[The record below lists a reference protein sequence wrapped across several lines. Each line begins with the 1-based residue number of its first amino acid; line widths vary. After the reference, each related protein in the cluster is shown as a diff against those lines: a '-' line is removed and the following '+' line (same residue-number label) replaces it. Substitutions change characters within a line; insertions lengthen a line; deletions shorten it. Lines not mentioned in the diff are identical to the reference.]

1 MNKINYQLALD
12 KIIEENQKQQK
23 VPSLLMHSCCAPCSS
38 YCLTYLAQYFRIT
51 IFYYNP
57 NISPE
62 TEYKKRVKEQIRLI
76 QSLDVK
82 YPISFVEGTYEPE
95 KFYEMAKGLEEVK
108 EGGIRCFACY
118 EMRQREA
125 AYYAK
130 EHGFD
135 YFTTTLSVSPH
146 KNAQKLN
153 EIGLWLQE
161 EVGVAYLVSDF
172 KKKGGYLQSIELSK
186 KYDLYRQDYCG
197 CEFSKRQRERERIA
211 KEKDSQKEQKCI
223 ANVSDCPKEQECIA
237 MEKNSQKGE
246 GMTTEVWDIYDEE
259 GQRTGDTMV
268 RGIPAKGQYML
279 CVHVYLYTP
288 DKLFLLQKRS
298 KNKISHPGEW
308 DVTCGAVLHNEE
320 SIEAAKRETLEE
332 IGIDLSDSVLQ
343 YAGRIKKEK
352 RFIDIYFVQKD
363 FSLDDCTLQKE
374 EVEDVCLVSAEQLL
388 NTQET
393 DRLREE
399 HYMRLLKKAIQD
411 VLDS

>member
-51 IFYYNP
+51 IFYYSEYFTGNR
-57 NISPE
+57 NI
-62 TEYKKRVKEQIRLI
+62 KRVKEQIRLI
-76 QSLDVK
+76 RSLDVK

-153 EIGLWLQE
+153 EIGLLLQE

-279 CVHVYLYTP
+279 CVHVSVYA
-288 DKLFLLQKRS
+288 DKLFCYKSVL
-298 KNKISHPGEW
+298 KNKISHPENG
-308 DVTCGAVLHNEE
+308 
-320 SIEAAKRETLEE
+320 
-332 IGIDLSDSVLQ
+332 
-343 YAGRIKKEK
+343 
-352 RFIDIYFVQKD
+352 
-363 FSLDDCTLQKE
+363 
-374 EVEDVCLVSAEQLL
+374 
-388 NTQET
+388 
-393 DRLREE
+393 
-399 HYMRLLKKAIQD
+399 M
-411 VLDS
+411 

>member
-76 QSLDVK
+76 QSLDVR

-118 EMRQREA
+118 KMRQREA

-197 CEFSKRQRERERIA
+197 CEFSKRQREQERVA

-223 ANVSDCPKEQECIA
+223 AKA
-237 MEKNSQKGE
+237 KNSQKGE

-320 SIEAAKRETLEE
+320 SIEAVKRETLEE

>member
-1 MNKINYQLALD
+1 MRMNKINYQLALD
-12 KIIEENQKQQK
+12 KIIEENQKQQN

-118 EMRQREA
+118 KMRQREA

-223 ANVSDCPKEQECIA
+223 AKA
-237 MEKNSQKGE
+237 KNSQKGE

>member
-82 YPISFVEGTYEPE
+82 YPISFVEATYEPE

-118 EMRQREA
+118 KMRQREA

-197 CEFSKRQRERERIA
+197 CEFSKRQREQERVA

-223 ANVSDCPKEQECIA
+223 AKA
-237 MEKNSQKGE
+237 KNSQKGE

>member
-12 KIIEENQKQQK
+12 KIIEENQKQQN

-197 CEFSKRQRERERIA
+197 CEFSKRQREQERVA

-223 ANVSDCPKEQECIA
+223 AKA
-237 MEKNSQKGE
+237 KNSQKGE

>member
-1 MNKINYQLALD
+1 MKKI
-12 KIIEENQKQQK
+12 KSSKK
-23 VPSLLMHSCCAPCSS
+23 CCAPCSS

-118 EMRQREA
+118 KMRQREA

-197 CEFSKRQRERERIA
+197 CEFSKRQREQERVA

-223 ANVSDCPKEQECIA
+223 AKA
-237 MEKNSQKGE
+237 KNSQKGE

>member
-1 MNKINYQLALD
+1 MRMNKINYQLALD
-12 KIIEENQKQQK
+12 KIIEENQKQQN

-76 QSLDVK
+76 QSLDVR

-197 CEFSKRQRERERIA
+197 CEFSKRQREQERVA

-223 ANVSDCPKEQECIA
+223 AKA
-237 MEKNSQKGE
+237 KNSQKGE

>member
-1 MNKINYQLALD
+1 MRMNKINYQLALD
-12 KIIEENQKQQK
+12 KIIEENQKQQN

-118 EMRQREA
+118 KMRQREA

-197 CEFSKRQRERERIA
+197 CEFSKRQREQERVA

-223 ANVSDCPKEQECIA
+223 AKA
-237 MEKNSQKGE
+237 KNSQKGE

>member
-23 VPSLLMHSCCAPCSS
+23 VPALLMHSCCAPCSS

-62 TEYKKRVKEQIRLI
+62 TEYQKRVKEQIRLI
-76 QSLDVK
+76 KALDVK

-153 EIGLWLQE
+153 EIGLRLQDE
-161 EVGVAYLVSDF
+161 IGVAYLVSDF

-197 CEFSKRQRERERIA
+197 CEFSKRQREQERIA
-211 KEKDSQKEQKCI
+211 KER
-223 ANVSDCPKEQECIA
+223 ECIA
-237 MEKNSQKGE
+237 KAKNSQKGE

-332 IGIDLSDSVLQ
+332 VGIDLSDNELQ

-363 FSLDDCTLQKE
+363 FSLADCTLQKE
-374 EVEDVCLVSAEQLL
+374 EVEDVCLVPAQKLL
-388 NTQET
+388 HMQEK

-399 HYMRLLKKAIQD
+399 QYMQFLKKAIQD
-411 VLDS
+411 ILDSDQ

>member
-76 QSLDVK
+76 QLLDVK

-118 EMRQREA
+118 KMRQRET

-197 CEFSKRQRERERIA
+197 CEFSKRQREQERVA

-223 ANVSDCPKEQECIA
+223 AKA
-237 MEKNSQKGE
+237 KNSQKGE

>member
-12 KIIEENQKQQK
+12 KIIEENQKQQN
-23 VPSLLMHSCCAPCSS
+23 VPSLLLHSCCAPCSS

-118 EMRQREA
+118 KMRQREA

-197 CEFSKRQRERERIA
+197 CEFSKRQREQERVA

-223 ANVSDCPKEQECIA
+223 AKA
-237 MEKNSQKGE
+237 KNSQKGE

>member
-76 QSLDVK
+76 QSLDVR

-118 EMRQREA
+118 KMRQREA

-172 KKKGGYLQSIELSK
+172 KKRGGYLQSIELSK

-197 CEFSKRQRERERIA
+197 CEFSKRQREQERVA

-223 ANVSDCPKEQECIA
+223 AKA
-237 MEKNSQKGE
+237 KNSQKGE